1 MQINDLKVYA
11 CDFFQQAF
19 TRKSLKIKELSA
31 DYIYKL
37 FENETL

>member
-11 CDFFQQAF
+11 CDFFQQAH
-19 TRKSLKIKELSA
+19 THKSLKIKELSA

-37 FENETL
+37 FEKTL